1 MTDEERLAELL
12 RRAVPPVRFHALD
25 EARPSHDLWPRVV
38 HRIEAPPRWSPFDL
52 ALAAAVAIALIL
64 FPQALWLIA
73 YHL

>member
-12 RRAVPPVRFHALD
+12 RRAVPPVSFDVLDDARAL
-25 EARPSHDLWPRVV
+25 HDLWPRVA
-38 HRIEAPPRWSPFDL
+38 RCLQPSPRWSPLDL

-73 YHL
+73 YHM

>member
-12 RRAVPPVRFHALD
+12 RRAVPPVSSHPLD
-25 EARPSHDLWPRVV
+25 DARPPHDLWPRIA
-38 HRIEAPPRWSPFDL
+38 HRMEAPPRWSPLDL